1 MLPLMKLM
9 LKHLAFA
16 VIVLIASLAA
26 CTPTKCPETKTPSV
40 KATSSVRFVGLN
52 RAGPEYGNDWDGW
65 TGQTYY
71 EWPTTANR
79 RAEFAYYAK
88 KGVNTIRLP
97 ISWERLQHTLNGPFN
112 ATYQARMVEYV
123 SEATGTYGFN
133 LVLDLHNYG
142 RFATGAFNSTGG
154 QVSTYTQRTL
164 GDGVLTFANVAD
176 VWVKLATIFKDNPKV
191 IFNLM
196 NEQHDAAGT
205 LDSTAIFSGYQDVLN
220 ALRSTGAT
228 QLVLF
233 PNTRS
238 SDTHHWSTWSPE
250 GGPLDS
256 AIAQKVVDPANNL
269 ANDMH
274 SYQGIDAWNAD
285 IQVVTNWARANG
297 KKLFLS
303 ELGTT
308 TGAAAVSTILTHL
321 NANSD
326 VWLGWTTWNL
336 PPYDIMVTNLS
347 TGVITDTPKMA
358 WYAPFLVVSTPVPAP
373 TCVFTYS
380 AWSACQSN
388 GTQTRTVVTAS
399 PSGCVG
405 TPVLTQSCVYTP
417 PNTTTDADGDG
428 IVDSADACPKVKGIK
443 TSDLKTNGCRPLA
456 VTAVKTYDWGTGMC
470 KEWSF
475 YNPNPMPMQWKTMT
489 IYLKD
494 GKLRGTSAVWGAN
507 FPNPNATGTIVV
519 TPLASTLT
527 IPAKTKIN
535 TVGFCAD
542 YGLSRYVPT
551 NGGITY

>member
-1 MLPLMKLM
+1 MNKH
-9 LKHLAFA
+9 LKHLALA
-16 VIVLIASLAA
+16 VIVLIAALAS
-26 CTPTKCPETKTPSV
+26 CTPAPKCPETKTPSV
-40 KATSSVRFVGLN
+40 KATTSVRFVGLN
-52 RAGPEYGNDWDGW
+52 RAGPEYGDDWDGW

-71 EWPTTANR
+71 EWPTTTNR
-79 RAEFAYYAK
+79 RAEFAYYRN

-97 ISWERLQHTLNGPFN
+97 ISWERLQHTLNGPLD
-112 ATYQARMVEYV
+112 ATYQAKMVEYV
-123 SEATGTYGFN
+123 NEATVTYGFN

-142 RFATGAFNSTGG
+142 RYATGAFNSTGG

-164 GDGVLTFANVAD
+164 GDGVLTFAHVSD
-176 VWVKLATIFKDNPKV
+176 VWVKLGTIFKDNPKV

-205 LDSTAIFSGYQDVLN
+205 LDSTAIFGGYQDVLN

-256 AIAQKVVDPANNL
+256 AIAAKVVDPANNL
-269 ANDMH
+269 AYDMH
-274 SYQGIDAWNAD
+274 SYQGTDSWNAD

-308 TGAAAVSTILTHL
+308 SGSAAVSTILTYL

-336 PPYDIMVTNLS
+336 DPYTIMVTNLS
-347 TGVITDTPKMA
+347 TGVVTDTAKMA
-358 WYAPFLVVSTPVPAP
+358 WYAPFLVTSPPAP
-373 TCVFTYS
+373 PPVCTFTYS
-380 AWSACQSN
+380 PWSACQAN

-399 PSGCVG
+399 PDGCTG
-405 TPVLTQSCVYTP
+405 TPTIVQSCTYVP
-417 PNTTTDADGDG
+417 PTTTTDTDGDG
-428 IVDSADACPKVKGIK
+428 IIDTSDACPKVKGIK
-443 TSDLKTNGCRPLA
+443 TSDPRTNGCRPLA
-456 VTAVKTYDWGTGMC
+456 VTAVKTYDWGTGYC
-470 KEWSF
+470 KQYYF
-475 YNPNPMPMQWKTMT
+475 KNNNPMPMTWKTMT
-489 IYLKD
+489 IYLND
-494 GKLRGTSAVWGAN
+494 GKLRGYDNGSWGAV
-507 FPNPNATGTIVV
+507 FPNPNATGKVVV
-519 TPLASTLT
+519 TPAGNATVQPGQRLQ
-527 IPAKTKIN
+527 

-542 YGLSRYVPT
+542 YGPTKYVGT
-551 NGGITY
+551 SGGLTY